1 MKQTPAR
8 FLNILAI
15 SLLMFTSGI
24 IGYQLRDI
32 NIAPTV
38 WSAML
43 PAANDNDQG
52 GKTFNPMSLVQ
63 QAYYEIT
70 SEYVDPVIKTDEMA
84 YAAIRGM
91 LTTLD
96 DPYSRFMDP
105 KEFEK
110 FREQTRGRF
119 VGIGATLHLT
129 EKEPSKVE
137 TDLHT
142 KGLTCPVCHTD
153 LSELE
158 NFKKFRVTVLRPLPG
173 SPAERS
179 GLKAGDVILKVDDFI
194 TEGELLDTV
203 VDHIR
208 GPEGTKVTLLV
219 ERKNE
224 TEPIK
229 IAIAR
234 APIEVP
240 AVESK
245 ILPGNIGY
253 LQISSFNDKTAPE
266 TREVLNNFRDEKVK
280 GLLLDL
286 RGNPGG
292 LLTECIRVASMLL
305 EEKHQVIVSTKSR
318 DRVQKDEKRYNEEYL
333 FKGPIVLLVNK
344 GSASASE
351 ILTGALMDY
360 NRATVVGETTFGK
373 ALVQTVITIGDF
385 RNPSAMPIT
394 TARYYTPNGTDL
406 NKKGLTPD
414 VVVKLDE
421 NTTEIN
427 EKDNQALEALRIL
440 KTKM

>member
-1 MKQTPAR
+1 MKHVPAR

-15 SLLMFTSGI
+15 SLLMLTSFLV
-24 IGYQLRDI
+24 GYQLRDI
-32 NIAPTV
+32 RLSPAV
-38 WSAML
+38 WAAML
-43 PAANDNDQG
+43 PAANDNNPG

-63 QAYYEIT
+63 QAYYEVT
-70 SEYVDPVIKTDEMA
+70 NEYVDPVKNTDEMA

-91 LTTLD
+91 LTPLN
-96 DPYSRFMDP
+96 DPYTRFMDP
-105 KEFEK
+105 TEFGK
-110 FREQTRGRF
+110 FREQTAGRF

-129 EKEPSKVE
+129 EKEPTKVE
-137 TDLHT
+137 TDIHT

-158 NFKKFRVTVLRPLPG
+158 NFKKFRVTVLKPLPG

-179 GLKAGDVILKVDDFI
+179 GLKAGDVILKVDDYI
-194 TEGELLDTV
+194 TDGELLDNV

-208 GPEGTKVTLLV
+208 GPEGTKVTLLI
-219 ERKNE
+219 ERKNVP
-224 TEPIK
+224 EPLK
-229 IAIAR
+229 ITITR
-234 APIEVP
+234 APIEV
-240 AVESK
+240 AATESK

-266 TREVLNNFRDEKVK
+266 TRAELEKFRDANVK

-305 EEKHQVIVSTKSR
+305 DNEHQVIVSTKSR
-318 DRVQKDEKRYNEEYL
+318 DRVQKDELRTNEQYL

-360 NRATVVGETTFGK
+360 HRATVVGETTFGK
-373 ALVQTVITIGDF
+373 ALVQTVITLGDF
-385 RNPSAMPIT
+385 RNPCAMPVT

-421 NTTEIN
+421 NTTELN
-427 EKDNQALEALRIL
+427 ENDNQAKEALRIL
-440 KTKM
+440 KEKM